1 MGDTPLVATSEYNC
15 RGFGVFIRACRHRTF
30 VQMPSKRLDDAAF
43 ANIDWEEEAGGHS
56 LHWPSVGLLAG
67 LVVLAAAAVHKLR
80 VGGTPFGLIGWEP
93 PRIAWLLL
101 LAGLLGLRYGL
112 YPMVRDRDRTLPALK
127 RLFSRPVGALSAG
140 FVLVSL
146 LFALVGPEFISWD
159 YARLAHAHQPPVFT
173 RLHVEDVYA
182 YNCVGELANGY
193 CRGTWQY
200 PLGTNRYGASVVQ
213 RLFEGNVVAV
223 KLAVST
229 TLVMGVVAMVVGTV
243 AGYVGGL
250 TDSVLMS
257 YVDIQ
262 QTIPA
267 LVIYL
272 VVATLF
278 LGNIG
283 GVEDGKLFSLAL
295 VFGLLDWGGI
305 ARVVRSDVLTR
316 RSAGYI
322 RAAKAVG
329 ATDRHVLRRHVVPNA
344 MPTLVTALTRRIPL
358 LVLIQIALAY
368 LALNS
373 ATGGGSLGET
383 LRSSFTDPSGALAW
397 TDLWWLTAIP
407 ILFTVVFVLA
417 YSLLGDELRDV
428 LDPKGVSR

>member
-1 MGDTPLVATSEYNC
+1 
-15 RGFGVFIRACRHRTF
+15 
-30 VQMPSKRLDDAAF
+30 MPSKRLDDAAF
-43 ANIDWEEEAGGHS
+43 ANIDWDEETGGRRV
-56 LHWPSVGLLAG
+56 HWPTVGLLVG
-67 LVVLAAAAVHKLR
+67 LIGLAAAAIHTLR
-80 VGGTPFGLIGWEP
+80 VGGTPFGIIGWEP

-101 LAGLLGLRYGL
+101 LAGLFTLRYGV
-112 YPMVRDRDRTLPALK
+112 YPFVRDRDRTIPATK
-127 RLFSRPVGALSAG
+127 RLLARPVGALSAG
-140 FVLVSL
+140 FILLSL
-146 LFALVGPEFISWD
+146 FLALVGPEFISWD
-159 YARLAHAHQPPVFT
+159 YAKLAHAHQPPVFSQ
-173 RLHVEDVYA
+173 LHVEDIYA
-182 YNCVGELANGY
+182 YNCVGEVANGD
-193 CRGTWQY
+193 CHGSWQY
-200 PLGTNRYGASVVQ
+200 PLGTNRYGASMVQ
-213 RLFEGNVVAV
+213 RLFEGNIVAV
-223 KLAVST
+223 KLAVAT
-229 TLVMGVVAMVVGTV
+229 AIVMGVIAMVVGTV
-243 AGYVGGL
+243 AGYAGGL
-250 TDSVLMS
+250 VDSLLVS

-305 ARVVRSDVLTR
+305 ARAVRSDVLAR

-329 ATDRHVLRRHVVPNA
+329 ASDRHIVRTHVVPNA

-358 LVLIQIALAY
+358 LVLTQIALAY

-383 LRSSFTDPSGALAW
+383 FRSSFSDPSGALAW
-397 TDLWWLTAIP
+397 TDLWWLTVIP
-407 ILFTVVFVLA
+407 ILFTVAFVLA

-428 LDPKGVSR
+428 LDPREVSR